1 MIIVMVICGVLLTI
15 SALLVTVRIVKGPT
29 VLDRVGA
36 LDVITSIM
44 VGALCLLAAVTR
56 RADLLAVFVVVAIVG
71 FLGSVAVARFIRPV
85 DQNDPKEMRRLE
97 KANERETTDE
107 EEDESP
113 AHDPDR
119 EPPAATRTQPD
130 TVGRAQP
137 DTAGAQEGARP

>member
-1 MIIVMVICGVLLTI
+1 M
-15 SALLVTVRIVKGPT
+15 
-29 VLDRVGA
+29 
-36 LDVITSIM
+36 ITSIM

-71 FLGSVAVARFIRPV
+71 FLGSVAVARFSRPV
-85 DQNDPKEMRRLE
+85 DQNDPKEMRRLA

-119 EPPAATRTQPD
+119 EPPTARTQS
-130 TVGRAQP
+130 
-137 DTAGAQEGARP
+137 DTANLPRADAAGTQEGARP